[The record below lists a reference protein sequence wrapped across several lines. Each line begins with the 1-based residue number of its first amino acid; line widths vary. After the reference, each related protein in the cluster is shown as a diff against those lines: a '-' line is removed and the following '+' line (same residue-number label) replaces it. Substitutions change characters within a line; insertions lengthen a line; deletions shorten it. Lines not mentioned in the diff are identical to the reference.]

1 MATSALARA
10 FILCVRGPYY
20 EYNGRGYARAMQ
32 FSRGQTSGGTA
43 PKNKKSPPCTMP
55 WFDDV
60 MQLVTP
66 IDSSCI
72 NESPQSATDFTLG
85 TADSD

>member
-32 FSRGQTSGGTA
+32 FSRGQTSVVI
-43 PKNKKSPPCTMP
+43 PVS
-55 WFDDV
+55 
-60 MQLVTP
+60 
-66 IDSSCI
+66 
-72 NESPQSATDFTLG
+72 DFTVNKELNSQ
-85 TADSD
+85 DSPKARVAFFSQRWRP